1 MRELIVLSVSA
12 AVLLGACSSQRD
24 SGSSSTTDAIASSRS
39 ATTGNSSPGRS
50 ASPVTTS
57 SSSSSVSA
65 RTGVVITIAASPFGP
80 VLFDRTGQAIY
91 TFDTENTSKP
101 RCYGECADAWPP
113 VLTTGRPIARGAV
126 RQDLLGVTTRSGGTT
141 QATYGGKPLYFY
153 AHEGKHQVLC
163 HNVTEFGGRWLAIT
177 AAADP
182 API

>member
-1 MRELIVLSVSA
+1 MRGLIVLSVSA
-12 AVLLGACSSQRD
+12 AVLVGACSSQRD
-24 SGSSSTTDAIASSRS
+24 SGSSSTTDAVASSRS
-39 ATTGNSSPGRS
+39 APNGRSSLDRS

-57 SSSSSVSA
+57 GPNSSVSA
-65 RTGVVITIAASPFGP
+65 RTGVVVTIAASPFGP

-91 TFDTENTSKP
+91 IFDAEKTSKP
-101 RCYGECADAWPP
+101 RCYGECVDAWPP
-113 VLTTGRPIARGAV
+113 VLTTGRPIAGGAV
-126 RQDLLGVTTRSGGTT
+126 RQDLLGVTSRSDGTT
-141 QATYGGKPLYFY
+141 QATYDGKPLYFY